1 MCVWLLPSLVPHSC
15 YASQHPPTP
24 TRTPNPVRA
33 CLCVSSIVLGAASL
47 GVVIVY
53 PLMKR
58 FTYWPQLVLGVAFNW
73 GVCAPMPMQCPLSA
87 CAAIFEYHRAV

>member
-1 MCVWLLPSLVPHSC
+1 MGIGESGCVCSSF
-15 YASQHPPTP
+15 PPRAAFVLC
-24 TRTPNPVRA
+24 TRSPVT

-73 GVCAPMPMQCPLSA
+73 GVCAPLQCPLSA
-87 CAAIFEYHRAV
+87 CAAIFECHRAV